1 MKQTP
6 TSRRVNEE
14 LREKI
19 ANVLLFQIA
28 DPRLELVTVTDV
40 EVSKDREVANV
51 YVSAEASRYDEV
63 MEGLEAAK
71 GRIRSLVGKS
81 LGWRVTPELRFFID
95 PSVDAAE
102 RIASLFSTRASD
114 ASSRMLRHLT
124 RKRT

>member
-19 ANVLLFQIA
+19 ANV
-28 DPRLELVTVTDV
+28 TVTDV

-51 YVSAEASRYDEV
+51 YVSADASRYDEV

-102 RIASLFSTRASD
+102 RIASLFSD
-114 ASSRMLRHLT
+114 EG
-124 RKRT
+124 

>member
-63 MEGLEAAK
+63 MEVLEAAK
-71 GRIRSLVGKS
+71 GRIRSLVVKS

-102 RIASLFSTRASD
+102 RIASLFSD
-114 ASSRMLRHLT
+114 EG
-124 RKRT
+124 

>member
-19 ANVLLFQIA
+19 ANVLLFLSA
-28 DPRLELVTVTDV
+28 D
-40 EVSKDREVANV
+40 
-51 YVSAEASRYDEV
+51 ASRYDEV

-102 RIASLFSTRASD
+102 RIASLFSD
-114 ASSRMLRHLT
+114 EG
-124 RKRT
+124 

>member
-40 EVSKDREVANV
+40 QGPRGRQCLRERRG
-51 YVSAEASRYDEV
+51 E
-63 MEGLEAAK
+63 
-71 GRIRSLVGKS
+71 SL
-81 LGWRVTPELRFFID
+81 
-95 PSVDAAE
+95 
-102 RIASLFSTRASD
+102 
-114 ASSRMLRHLT
+114 
-124 RKRT
+124 

>member
-51 YVSAEASRYDEV
+51 YVSADANRYDEV

-102 RIASLFSTRASD
+102 RIASLFSD
-114 ASSRMLRHLT
+114 EG
-124 RKRT
+124 

>member
-51 YVSAEASRYDEV
+51 YVSAEARRYDEV

-102 RIASLFSTRASD
+102 RIASLFSD
-114 ASSRMLRHLT
+114 EG
-124 RKRT
+124 

>member
-63 MEGLEAAK
+63 MEL
-71 GRIRSLVGKS
+71 SLIHIS
-81 LGWRVTPELRFFID
+81 EP
-95 PSVDAAE
+95 
-102 RIASLFSTRASD
+102 TRP
-114 ASSRMLRHLT
+114 
-124 RKRT
+124 

>member
-51 YVSAEASRYDEV
+51 YVSAEASLYDEV

-102 RIASLFSTRASD
+102 RIASLFSD
-114 ASSRMLRHLT
+114 EG
-124 RKRT
+124 

>member
-51 YVSAEASRYDEV
+51 YVSAEANRYDEV

-102 RIASLFSTRASD
+102 RIASLFSD
-114 ASSRMLRHLT
+114 EG
-124 RKRT
+124 

>member
-51 YVSAEASRYDEV
+51 YVSAEASRYDEA

-102 RIASLFSTRASD
+102 RIASLFSD
-114 ASSRMLRHLT
+114 EG
-124 RKRT
+124 

>member
-51 YVSAEASRYDEV
+51 YVNAEASRYDEV

-102 RIASLFSTRASD
+102 RIASLFSD
-114 ASSRMLRHLT
+114 EG
-124 RKRT
+124 

>member
-63 MEGLEAAK
+63 MERLEAAK

-81 LGWRVTPELRFFID
+81 LGWRVTPELRFFIA

-102 RIASLFSTRASD
+102 RIASLFSD
-114 ASSRMLRHLT
+114 EG
-124 RKRT
+124 

>member
-51 YVSAEASRYDEV
+51 YVSAEASRYAEV

-102 RIASLFSTRASD
+102 RIASLFSD
-114 ASSRMLRHLT
+114 EG
-124 RKRT
+124 

>member
-51 YVSAEASRYDEV
+51 YVSAEESRYDEV

-102 RIASLFSTRASD
+102 RIASLFSD
-114 ASSRMLRHLT
+114 EG
-124 RKRT
+124 

>member
-6 TSRRVNEE
+6 TSRRLNEE

-19 ANVLLFQIA
+19 ANVLLFHIS
-28 DPRLELVTVTDV
+28 DPRLELVTMTDA
-40 EVSKDREVANV
+40 EVSKDREIANV
-51 YVSAEASRYDEV
+51 YVSADAERYDEV
-63 MEGLEAAK
+63 LAGLEAAK

-102 RIASLFSTRASD
+102 RIANLFAEED
-114 ASSRMLRHLT
+114 QD
-124 RKRT
+124 

>member
-40 EVSKDREVANV
+40 EVSKYREVANV

-102 RIASLFSTRASD
+102 RIASLFSD
-114 ASSRMLRHLT
+114 EG
-124 RKRT
+124 

>member
-1 MKQTP
+1 MKQSP

-51 YVSAEASRYDEV
+51 YVSVEASRYDEV

-71 GRIRSLVGKS
+71 GRIRSLVGKG

-102 RIASLFSTRASD
+102 RIASLFSD
-114 ASSRMLRHLT
+114 ED
-124 RKRT
+124 

>member
-1 MKQTP
+1 MKQTS

-51 YVSAEASRYDEV
+51 YVSADASRYDEV

-102 RIASLFSTRASD
+102 RIASLFSD
-114 ASSRMLRHLT
+114 EG
-124 RKRT
+124 

>member
-40 EVSKDREVANV
+40 EVSKDREIANV
-51 YVSAEASRYDEV
+51 YVSADANRYDEV

-102 RIASLFSTRASD
+102 RIASLFTD
-114 ASSRMLRHLT
+114 ED
-124 RKRT
+124 

>member
-51 YVSAEASRYDEV
+51 YVSADSSRYDEV

-102 RIASLFSTRASD
+102 RIASLFSD
-114 ASSRMLRHLT
+114 EG
-124 RKRT
+124 

>member
-71 GRIRSLVGKS
+71 GRIRSS

-102 RIASLFSTRASD
+102 RIASLFSD
-114 ASSRMLRHLT
+114 EG
-124 RKRT
+124 